1 MRGKV
6 GYIYNWILFVLY
18 DVFLGEKIVS
28 VEFILIYLFII
39 GKKNKE
45 GGNLREI
52 WNSIW
57 CFFS

>member
-28 VEFILIYLFII
+28 VVFILIGYFKYNYLKDLFIYY
-39 GKKNKE
+39 
-45 GGNLREI
+45 R
-52 WNSIW
+52 
-57 CFFS
+57 